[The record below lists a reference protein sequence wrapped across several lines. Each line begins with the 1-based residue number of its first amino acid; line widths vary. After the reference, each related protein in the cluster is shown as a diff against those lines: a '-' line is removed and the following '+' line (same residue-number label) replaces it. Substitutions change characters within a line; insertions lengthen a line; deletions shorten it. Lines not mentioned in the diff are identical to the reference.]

1 MSVSA
6 AAGFTRETFDAFLH
20 PRDEP
25 PWLRERRAA
34 AWARFEELP
43 WPSQRDEEWMRTD
56 IRLFRLDKFSLA
68 AEPARG
74 ESAAGSASVAVPD
87 GLLTRGVRLGGQVTA
102 IDSRPHAARL
112 SEKWAARGVLLGSL
126 DLLVREHGELVRRH
140 LFRAVDPNYDKFA
153 ALHAAL
159 WSGGTLLY
167 VPRGVVVDEPLH
179 TLSVLSDGASDLGH
193 TLVILEE
200 GAEAT
205 LLAETASSNG
215 ASAGLHVGA
224 VELLVGASAKLRYVN
239 LQNWATG
246 VWHFAH
252 HKALVDARGALQ
264 WTIAALGSRLAKV
277 NQHVALV
284 GRGANA
290 QVNGVMFTEGKQH
303 LSYHTHQHHQAP
315 ACASDLLYK
324 TALQDVSRTV
334 WRGMIKVDPGAQKT
348 DGYQRND
355 NLMLSD
361 HARCDSIPGLEILAD
376 DVRCTHGST
385 TGRVDDEQIFYARC
399 RGLTRKEA
407 VRMVV
412 AGFFQQVFDRI
423 TIESVREALG
433 EAIGRR
439 IREYE

>member
-1 MSVSA
+1 MTQVATSL
-6 AAGFTRETFDAFLH
+6 GFNREAFDAFLQS
-20 PRDEP
+20 RDEP
-25 PWLRERRAA
+25 GWLREERHK
-34 AWARFEELP
+34 AWQSFTALP

-56 IRLFRLDKFSLA
+56 IRLFHLDKFGFG
-68 AEPARG
+68 AEPIH
-74 ESAAGSASVAVPD
+74 ASLPD
-87 GLLTRGVRLGGQVTA
+87 GLLTRQVQLGGQVTA
-102 IDSRPHAARL
+102 VNSRPHAARL
-112 SEKWAARGVLLGSL
+112 DEKWARRGVLFGSL
-126 DLLVREHGELVRRH
+126 DELVREHGELVRRH

-153 ALHAAL
+153 ALHAAT
-159 WSGGTLLY
+159 WSGGALLY
-167 VPRGVVVDEPLH
+167 VPRGVAIDEPLH
-179 TLSVLSDGASDLGH
+179 MLSLLSAGASDLGH
-193 TLVILEE
+193 ALVILEE

-205 LLAETASSNG
+205 LLAETASLAEG
-215 ASAGLHVGA
+215 ASGLHCGA
-224 VELLVGASAKLRYVN
+224 VELLLGPGARLRYVN
-239 LQNWATG
+239 LQNWAGG

-252 HKALVDARGALQ
+252 HKALVDRDAALQ

-284 GRGANA
+284 GRGAGA

-303 LSYHTHQHHQAP
+303 LSYHTLQHHQAP
-315 ACASDLLYK
+315 NCKSDLLYK

-334 WRGMIKVDPGAQKT
+334 WRGMIKVDAGAQKT

-361 HARCDSIPGLEILAD
+361 HARSDSIPGLEILAD

-439 IREYE
+439 IREYD

>member
-1 MSVSA
+1 MTASA
-6 AAGFTRETFDAFLH
+6 TAFAPVGSSGRDAFDAFLQS
-20 PRDEP
+20 RDEP
-25 PWLRERRAA
+25 KWLRDQRAS
-34 AWARFEELP
+34 AWATFEELP

-56 IRLFRLDKFSLA
+56 IRLFRLDKFGLPI
-68 AEPARG
+68 EPPA
-74 ESAAGSASVAVPD
+74 SAPQSAGS
-87 GLLTRGVRLGGQVTA
+87 GLLTRGVTLGGQVTA
-102 IDSRPHAARL
+102 IDSRPHEARL
-112 SEKWAARGVLLGSL
+112 DEKWARRGVLFGSL
-126 DLLVREHGELVRRH
+126 DELVREQGELVRSH
-140 LFRAVDPNYDKFA
+140 LFRAVDPHYDKFA
-153 ALHAAL
+153 ALHAAT

-167 VPRGVVVDEPLH
+167 VPRGVVIDEPLH
-179 TLSVLSDGASDLGH
+179 MLSALSDGASDLGH
-193 TLVILEE
+193 ALVILEE

-205 LLAETASSNG
+205 LLAETASAHEKAG
-215 ASAGLHVGA
+215 GLHCGA
-224 VELLVGASAKLRYVN
+224 VELLVGSSAKLRYVN

-246 VWHFAH
+246 AWHFAH
-252 HKALVDARGALQ
+252 HKALVDAEGAIQ

-303 LSYHTHQHHQAP
+303 LSYHTHQHHVAP
-315 ACASDLLYK
+315 GCSSDLLYK
-324 TALQDVSRTV
+324 AALQDASRTV

-407 VRMVV
+407 VRMIV

-423 TIESVREALG
+423 TIDSVREALG